1 MSTAATHP
9 WLENL
14 LAGRRELPEQPQAR
28 LNRLRADALERAHSL
43 TLPTLRDED
52 WRFTDLAPLYALAFR
67 PAAPAA
73 APAGLGL
80 EPVIAPEASARLVF
94 VDGQFVPAL
103 SSVARDGV
111 VVTTLGA
118 ALDTHGSLV
127 ESQIGQHASFRDD
140 AFRAINTAHLTDGAL
155 VYAPRS
161 AAGAT
166 PIQLVFASTQGGVA
180 VHPRCLIVAE
190 AGSEV
195 TVLEDYVGLHGD
207 AYCVNAVTEIAV
219 GANAHVRHIRR
230 QQESPAAFHIATCA
244 VRLERDASYKAVSV
258 AVGARLS
265 RYNLNVLQA
274 GEGTHCQIDGLA
286 LLNER
291 QLGDTHSFIDHAH
304 PHGTSRQL
312 HKCVA
317 GGHAHAVFN
326 GRILVREGAQ
336 LTNSGQESRNLLLSQ
351 RAHVDTKPQLEIFA
365 DDVKCAHGA
374 TVGQLETDEVFYLR
388 SRGLSEAAARS
399 LLTYGFAAEIVE
411 RIKVPSVAARLRQA
425 VMAQTGIGAAQ

>member
-1 MSTAATHP
+1 MSAAATHP

-14 LAGRRELPEQPQAR
+14 LAGRPELPARPQAW
-28 LNRLRADALERAHSL
+28 LSRLRADALERANSL
-43 TLPTLRDED
+43 ALPTLRDED
-52 WRFTDLAPLYALAFR
+52 WRFTDLAPLYALALK
-67 PAAPAA
+67 PAAQAA
-73 APAGLGL
+73 ALAGLGL
-80 EPVIAPEASARLVF
+80 EPVIAPEAPARLVF
-94 VDGQFVPAL
+94 IDGQFVPSR
-103 SSVARDGV
+103 SSIQRDGV

-118 ALDTHGSLV
+118 ALETHGRLV
-127 ESQIGQHASFRDD
+127 ESHLGRHAGFRDD
-140 AFRAINTAHLTDGAL
+140 PFRAINTAHLTDGAL
-155 VYAPRS
+155 VVAPRN
-161 AAGAT
+161 AAGST
-166 PIQLVFASTQGGVA
+166 PIQLIFASTQAGVA

-244 VRLERDASYKAVSV
+244 VRLERDASYKSVSV
-258 AVGARLS
+258 AAGARLS

-326 GRILVREGAQ
+326 GRILVRPGAQ
-336 LTNSGQESRNLLLSQ
+336 RTDSSQSSRNLLVSR

-374 TVGQLETDEVFYLR
+374 TVGQLEAEELFYLQ
-388 SRGLSEAAARS
+388 SRGMSEPAARA
-399 LLTYGFAAEIVE
+399 LLTYGFAAEVVD
-411 RIKVPSVAARLRQA
+411 RIPIRSVVDALHRTVLKETQA
-425 VMAQTGIGAAQ
+425 TL